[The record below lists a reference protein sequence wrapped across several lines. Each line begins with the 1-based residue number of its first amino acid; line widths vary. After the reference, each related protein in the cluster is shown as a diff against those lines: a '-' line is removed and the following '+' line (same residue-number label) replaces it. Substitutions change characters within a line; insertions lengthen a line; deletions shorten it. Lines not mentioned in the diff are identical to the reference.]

1 MYIYMHIYM
10 YKYIYI
16 YIYTVGAI
24 NLAYLQ
30 VYVNST
36 VICITKDLK
45 SFFTWLSS
53 CTGCKVIFHNVI
65 AYFGIRV
72 ARLWYSDFGKKKRG
86 LFQASIKQKLSPIMI
101 SRKLLKCSFSSR
113 ALTWSKPSIVIFYS
127 LKVMNVLRVSLLL
140 SLFQL
145 LKIDFIKCHCSMQSI
160 TNTEESFKQ
169 HI

>member
-1 MYIYMHIYM
+1 MSNW
-10 YKYIYI
+10 
-16 YIYTVGAI
+16 YTVGA
-24 NLAYLQ
+24 NSLAYLQ

-65 AYFGIRV
+65 GYFCIRV
-72 ARLWYSDFGKKKRG
+72 ARLGYSDFGKKRG
-86 LFQASIKQKLSPIMI
+86 LFQASKKQKLSPIMI

-113 ALTWSKPSIVIFYS
+113 ALTWSKPNIVIFYS

-145 LKIDFIKCHCSMQSI
+145 LKIDFIKCHCCMQSI
-160 TNTEESFKQ
+160 TNKEESFKQ